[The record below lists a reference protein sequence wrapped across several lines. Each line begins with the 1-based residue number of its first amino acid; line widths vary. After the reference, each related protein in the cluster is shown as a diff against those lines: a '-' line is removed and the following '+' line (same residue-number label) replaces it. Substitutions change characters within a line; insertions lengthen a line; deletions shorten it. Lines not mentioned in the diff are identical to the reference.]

1 MTDQAK
7 PATILRST
15 SGSGN
20 ALHIVNNGGAELFLE
35 AFAGKKRIGIH
46 VTPELLARAL
56 RNVGLYV
63 TTLAEAEKA
72 LDDLTHEQQTT
83 VADLE
88 AKLDAIESLAEAWKL
103 DRTDPLADAGD
114 AITRILHPEPPY
126 EFPTREGA
134 VIEAEWLDGD
144 GYASYSRIYG
154 DKERAVWVR
163 HSNGVATTE
172 YAIRRNAKNFRTI
185 YEGIDE

>member
-1 MTDQAK
+1 MTIIKSA
-7 PATILRST
+7 

-20 ALHIVNNGGAELFLE
+20 SIEITTHANDAATVVVE
-35 AFAGKKRIGIH
+35 AS
-46 VTPELLARAL
+46 TPKGRRVIATIPKTE
-56 RNVGLYV
+56 
-63 TTLAEAEKA
+63 LAEALKVAGMYVATLTDAQEAFEKIA
-72 LDDLTHEQQTT
+72 GDLTKENAAQQ
-83 VADLE
+83 

>member
-1 MTDQAK
+1 MIITS
-7 PATILRST
+7 L

-20 ALHIVNNGGAELFLE
+20 TLEIVPDRYMGGPEHVLAI
-35 AFAGKKRIGIH
+35 AATDGKRNLVRLS
-46 VTPELLARAL
+46 VTVNALARAFNEIGYAL
-56 RNVGLYV
+56 TDRTTMENISAKVAELQRDSEHAE
-63 TTLAEAEKA
+63 TTLA
-72 LDDLTHEQQTT
+72 
-83 VADLE
+83 
-88 AKLDAIESLAEAWKL
+88 AIESLTSAWE
-103 DRTDPLADAGD
+103 TDETMTDAAH
-114 AITRILHPEPPY
+114 AIQRILHPEPPY